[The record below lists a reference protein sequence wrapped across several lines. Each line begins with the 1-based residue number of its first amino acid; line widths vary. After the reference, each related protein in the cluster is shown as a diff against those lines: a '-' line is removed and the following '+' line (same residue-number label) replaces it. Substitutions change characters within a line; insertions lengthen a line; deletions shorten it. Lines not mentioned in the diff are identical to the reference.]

1 MKISSYFLRRIY
13 WSWIVFLG
21 FMSIGIA
28 QNLQLD
34 TTPIKRT
41 RREQLAKKCVIRA
54 QALRQK
60 GNYQGALVEYDNALS
75 INPSAY
81 DIWIRK
87 GQIYTTLKDWT
98 NAIESYENAVKIK
111 NNYLPA
117 YLILRKLYLKRQDI
131 RGAIEATQNAFKY
144 DPNYTNKVQYKIQI
158 LRLLDKHECLQHA
171 LPHLQQA
178 QSIAPENP
186 SVLFYEAKYAN
197 LTGDYTR
204 AIRSTEIALNHLQ
217 HCTPRRTAGF
227 YYEQGYAYHHLG
239 EYFKARLVLRKA
251 NYGRYKELVY
261 QLSPEHHYRVALAYY
276 QIHLYDEAD
285 KLLRK
290 VLEMKADYAPVHSLC
305 VRLAD
310 KKSNQSELIVSL
322 VAAMEAEKDC
332 DKKAK
337 KLAQLSLLY
346 YQAQNYS
353 RALTVAKQ
361 SLELEEDNEDLALL
375 RAMNLYQIER
385 TPEAIRLLQNVLQQY
400 GANNQYLK
408 AKYFFALGVLYESVG
423 NTKLA
428 INSYRKASF
437 GSFKAAATE
446 RLNQLHTE
454 TQGIL

>member
-1 MKISSYFLRRIY
+1 LG
-13 WSWIVFLG
+13 WITFLG
-21 FMSIGIA
+21 FISIA
-28 QNLQLD
+28 VSQNPQLN
-34 TTPIKRT
+34 TAPIKHT
-41 RREQLAKKCVIRA
+41 RRESSTKKCVIRA

-60 GNYQGALVEYDNALS
+60 GNYQGALVEYDNALR

-87 GQIYTTLKDWT
+87 GQIYITLKDWT
-98 NAIESYENAVKIK
+98 NAVESYEKAVEIK

-131 RGAIEATQNAFKY
+131 RGAINATQDAFKY
-144 DPNYTNKVQYKIQI
+144 DPNYTNKIKYKIQI
-158 LRLLDKHECLQHA
+158 LRLLDKHEGLQYA

-178 QSIAPENP
+178 QNIAPQNP
-186 SVLFYEAKYAN
+186 SVLYYEAKYAN

-204 AIRSTEIALNHLQ
+204 AIRSTETALSHLQ
-217 HCTPRRTAGF
+217 HCTPHRTAGF

-239 EYFKARLVLRKA
+239 QYFKARFILRKA
-251 NYGRYKELVY
+251 SYGKYKDLVY

-276 QIHLYDEAD
+276 QIHLYPQAD

-290 VLEMKADYAPVHSLC
+290 VLEMKDDYAPVHSLC

-322 VAAMEAEKDC
+322 VAASTAEKNC

-353 RALTVAKQ
+353 RALTVANQ
-361 SLELEEDNEDLALL
+361 SLELEEDNADLAFL
-375 RAMNLYQIER
+375 RAMILYQIER
-385 TPEAIRLLQNVLQQY
+385 TPEAIRLIQNILQQY

-408 AKYFFALGVLYESVG
+408 AKYFFALGILYESAG

-428 INSYRKASF
+428 MNSYRKANF
-437 GSFKAAATE
+437 GSFKEASTQ
-446 RLNQLHTE
+446 RLKQLHAK
-454 TQGIL
+454 TQEGVL